1 VHCVVDTAAALSTGN
16 FHFVAAVA
24 KRYPHCIAKL
34 FIPKD
39 YNPIVL
45 SGIIQRRG
53 ESVTTELTVG
63 FQFHIPYLTKEGDP
77 TSILIA
83 TGPHVT
89 INMIV
94 RLPFIQAT
102 RAIINLSD
110 NVAELRALDAPPFPL
125 EFRHATVHV
134 PVMEGGDEQPVHFTN
149 AAADVILEINALER
163 YFAGACVANVT
174 ATIKDDGC
182 SARSV
187 CFRSSPPVT
196 PKSALTIK
204 KHGFVDNPM
213 DHYGNMDMGI
223 NVEME

>member
-1 VHCVVDTAAALSTGN
+1 MILIADIIVLSAATATCGILLAPIVSNFPHIQLQLGSALDDPDCPVVHCVVDTAAALSTGN

-94 RLPFIQAT
+94 GLPFIQAT
-102 RAIINLSD
+102 RAIIDLLD
-110 NVAELRALDAPPFPL
+110 NVAELHALDAPPFPL
-125 EFRHATVHV
+125 EFCRATVHV
-134 PVMEGGDEQPVHFTN
+134 PVMHGGRD
-149 AAADVILEINALER
+149 DLIL
-163 YFAGACVANVT
+163 
-174 ATIKDDGC
+174 
-182 SARSV
+182 SAKLIRIAPET
-187 CFRSSPPVT
+187 SS
-196 PKSALTIK
+196 
-204 KHGFVDNPM
+204 F
-213 DHYGNMDMGI
+213 
-223 NVEME
+223 